1 MNLSN
6 KDVIHIK
13 KNGIEY
19 LQFRK
24 LLEYKDKVRHAY
36 SVGIDK
42 NFRTARVGGL
52 SPEEYNKSLNDY
64 KDLCESVGSNYINI
78 VKPNQRHTNEV
89 KIVNEKINLN
99 APDFGM
105 EQYDSTD
112 GVITNKENIVLSTTN
127 ADCIIL
133 LFYDPVKNV
142 IANIHSG
149 WKGTLHRIAVNAVRK
164 MRAEFGCKPED
175 IIACMCPSIR
185 KCHFEVEQDV
195 RDLYVEEFQDIPEEE
210 WLEETIKGKKWHI
223 DTVVLNKIMLKK
235 EGLKE
240 ENIVDSEICSVCN
253 SKLLHSY
260 RAEGK
265 NFNLSS
271 AIIELKTL

>member
-64 KDLCESVGSNYINI
+64 KDLCESVGSDYINI

-210 WLEETIKGKKWHI
+210 WLEETIKSKKWHI
-223 DTVVLNKIMLKK
+223 DTVALNKIMLKK

-240 ENIVDSEICSVCN
+240 ENIVDSGICSVCN
-253 SKLLHSY
+253 SELLHSY

>member
-1 MNLSN
+1 MDLSN
-6 KDVIHIK
+6 KNVIHIK
-13 KNGIEY
+13 KDGIEY

-24 LLEYKDKVRHAY
+24 LLEYKDKIRHAY

-42 NFRTARVGGL
+42 NFRTARAGGL
-52 SPEEYNKSLNDY
+52 SAEEYNKSLNDY

-89 KIVNEKINLN
+89 KIVNEKINSN

-105 EQYDSTD
+105 EQYNSTD

-210 WLEETIKGKKWHI
+210 WIEETIKGKKWHI
-223 DTVVLNKIMLKK
+223 DTVLLNKIMLEK

-253 SKLLHSY
+253 CELLHSY

>member
-24 LLEYKDKVRHAY
+24 LLEYKDKVKHAY

-210 WLEETIKGKKWHI
+210 WLEETIKSKKWHI
-223 DTVVLNKIMLKK
+223 DTVALNKIMLKK

-240 ENIVDSEICSVCN
+240 ENIVDSGICSVCN
-253 SKLLHSY
+253 SELLHSY